1 MTESTSVKK
10 HIRGDMTQ
18 GNIMKHLILFM
29 LPMLLGNVFQQL
41 YNTADSIIVGQY
53 VGSRA
58 LAAVGVG
65 FPIIFLLISL
75 FNGIAMGGSVM
86 VSQYFGAKDF
96 EQLKKTIRTSLT
108 LTVLFGVLIGAV
120 GMVASKPILRLLN
133 TPSDVID
140 MANAYMVIIFLG
152 VPGSL
157 LYNIISG
164 LLRGLGD
171 AKWPLVFLVVASL
184 LNIVL
189 DLLFVIAFGW
199 GIAGAAWATIF
210 SQAVSAVLAFIRLQK
225 GEHYV
230 RLTRSD
236 IKVDKDIFKH
246 MVRLG
251 LPSGLQDMAFSLG
264 MMVIQTFVNS
274 FGYSVMAAGNAVMRV
289 DGFAVMPMFSI
300 SAAATTFIGQ
310 NVGAGN
316 SDRVKRGALTSIGLI
331 VGIGGLLAILVVSFG
346 SALMSLF
353 TDDPQVLETGAIILR
368 ILGPFIWVMGLN
380 ILMGGILRGA
390 GDAVFPAIM
399 SLISMVLVRIPLA
412 YFLAYR
418 ANDYRGLY
426 YAMIAGFGA
435 GTILNTIRF
444 LSGKWKGK
452 AVTRDKNRDPRFST
466 DSESSIP
473 DDTDPADHPYG
484 VDKAI
489 HEDPAP
495 AEI

>member
-1 MTESTSVKK
+1 
-10 HIRGDMTQ
+10 MTQ
-18 GNIMKHLILFM
+18 GSIMKHIILFM

-41 YNTADSIIVGQY
+41 YNTVDSIVVGQY
-53 VGSRA
+53 AGSRA

-96 EQLKKTIRTSLT
+96 VQLKKTIRTSLSLT
-108 LTVLFGVLIGAV
+108 LLFGAVIGGI
-120 GMVASKPILRLLN
+120 GMAASKPILHLLN
-133 TPSDVID
+133 TPPDVID
-140 MANAYMVIIFLG
+140 MANTYIVIIFLG

-171 AKWPLVFLVVASL
+171 ARWPLVFLVVASL
-184 LNIVL
+184 LNAVL
-189 DLLFVIAFGW
+189 DLLFVAVFGW

-230 RLTRSD
+230 RMTRSD
-236 IKVDKDIFKH
+236 LKIDKDIFRH
-246 MVRLG
+246 MIRLG

-274 FGYSVMAAGNAVMRV
+274 FGYSVMAAGNAAMRV

-310 NVGAGN
+310 NIGAGD
-316 SDRVKRGALTSIGLI
+316 SERVKKGSLTSVGLI
-331 VGIGGLLAILVVSFG
+331 VGIGGLLSILVVVFG
-346 SALMSLF
+346 PALMTLF
-353 TDDPQVLETGAIILR
+353 TDDPQVLEAGAAILR
-368 ILGPFIWVMGLN
+368 ILGPFYWMMGLN
-380 ILMGGILRGA
+380 ILLGGILRGA
-390 GDAVFPAIM
+390 GDAVFPAVM
-399 SLISMVLVRIPLA
+399 SLISMVIVRIPLA
-412 YFLAYR
+412 YFLSYR
-418 ANDYRGLY
+418 TNDYHGLY
-426 YAMIAGFGA
+426 YAMVAGIGVGA
-435 GTILNTIRF
+435 VSNMARF

-452 AVTRDKNRDPRFST
+452 AITRMHSRNPETSADALDGSL
-466 DSESSIP
+466 P
-473 DDTDPADHPYG
+473 DDSGLCGNQSGTDQA
-484 VDKAI
+484 VCS
-489 HEDPAP
+489 ETPAP